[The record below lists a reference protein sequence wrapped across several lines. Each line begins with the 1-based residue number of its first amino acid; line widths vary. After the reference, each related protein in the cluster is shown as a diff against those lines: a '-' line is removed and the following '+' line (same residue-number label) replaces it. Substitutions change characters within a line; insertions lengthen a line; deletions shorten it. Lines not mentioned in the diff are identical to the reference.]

1 MKKIVLSILVLVAS
15 FTGMSQLDSSHVSF
29 IEMEITSYE
38 SEEDSLMHPSEL
50 FAEYKMETSFPS
62 TVVFNHFHVELS
74 DATGRNLFWNGQ
86 YSCADMIL
94 EGTLLNGELVFGK
107 LEKNTYK
114 LSLTPVKADGT
125 MLSTIVKH
133 LEL

>member
-1 MKKIVLSILVLVAS
+1 MSILILVVS
-15 FTGMSQLDSSHVSF
+15 SIGMTQLDSSHVSF
-29 IEMEITSYE
+29 LELEITSYE
-38 SEEDSLMHPSEL
+38 SEEDSLMYPSEL

-62 TVVFNHFHVELS
+62 TVIFNHFHVELS
-74 DATGRNLFWNGQ
+74 DATGRNVFWNGQ
-86 YSCADMIL
+86 YSCSEMIL
-94 EGTLLNGELVFGK
+94 EGALLNGGLVFGR
-107 LEKNTYK
+107 LEKNSYK